1 MTTLDPDIRA
11 LFEERDDA
19 ARAELAARFRPLAL
33 AMASR
38 FRGRGERLEDL
49 QQVAMLGLIKAID
62 RYDLDRELAFSTFA
76 VPTIVGEIKRHLR
89 DTGWAVH
96 VPRRLQEQVA
106 LVRRTAARL
115 DQDLGRAPTI
125 GELSVATELTT
136 EEVLEALEAQ
146 QAYSIASLDAP
157 ATDAGGETIGERL
170 VGNDDEAFE
179 LVDGWAGLSDALHD
193 VDERERRILYL
204 RFVRNLSQ
212 SEIGREIGVSQMHVS
227 RLLTRTLTLLR
238 ERLDVQDGAPDAG

>member
-1 MTTLDPDIRA
+1 MSTLDPDVRE
-11 LFEERDDA
+11 LFERRDDD
-19 ARAELAARFRPLAL
+19 ARAQLVDRFRPLAL

-38 FRGRGERLEDL
+38 FKGRGERLEDL
-49 QQVAMLGLIKAID
+49 QQVAMLGLVKAID

-106 LVRRTAARL
+106 LVRRTAAKL
-115 DQDLGRAPTI
+115 DQDLGRAPTVH
-125 GELSVATELTT
+125 ELARATELEV

-157 ATDAGGETIGERL
+157 ATDQGGETVGERL
-170 VGNDDEAFE
+170 LGDDDEQFE
-179 LVDGWAGLSDALHD
+179 LIEGWAGLTEALTGIG
-193 VDERERRILYL
+193 ERERRILYL

-212 SEIGREIGVSQMHVS
+212 SEIGHEIGVSQMHVS
-227 RLLTRTLTLLR
+227 RLLARTLQTLR
-238 ERLDVQDGAPDAG
+238 ERLDVHEA